1 MAQASR
7 ALSQILPASCT
18 TSIGAS
24 AGSYSLNVPLKTEK
38 TKTKKVGK
46 KKKKKE
52 KPQTLALITAA
63 CLLLITADGPG
74 WFLPLQ
80 TRPSIIVGLDF

>member
-38 TKTKKVGK
+38 PKRKKVGK
-46 KKKKKE
+46 KKNKQKT
-52 KPQTLALITAA
+52 QTLALITAA